1 MVRVTDPITRG
12 VIAAIV
18 LISLIAFAFM
28 MERIFKMYGLY
39 FAIVVVLV
47 VAWLL
52 YKFLFISGTVEKVPE
67 PQGEARVGP

>member
-1 MVRVTDPITRG
+1 MGRVMDPITRG

-18 LISLIAFAFM
+18 LISLVAFAFM

-39 FAIVVVLV
+39 FAIVVILV

-52 YKFLFISGTVEKVPE
+52 YKFLFSSGPAA
-67 PQGEARVGP
+67 EAPRPRGDAVFGP

>member
-12 VIAAIV
+12 IVAAIV
-18 LISLIAFAFM
+18 LITLVAFAFM

-52 YKFLFISGTVEKVPE
+52 YKFLFSSGTVEKAPE
-67 PQGEARVGP
+67 PQEEDRVGP

>member
-52 YKFLFISGTVEKVPE
+52 YKFLFISSTVEKVPE